1 MNTPFSL
8 QNIFDIHQELFSDRN
23 EGTGV
28 FRNSALGVYWFL
40 DANVNKVDIPNKRPW
55 GAPTDGRCYEHSR
68 YALNV
73 LISIQCLQFVH
84 EVFALDRLIS
94 HHHQPQFHVA
104 IEL

>member
-40 DANVNKVDIPNKRPW
+40 DANV
-55 GAPTDGRCYEHSR
+55 
-68 YALNV
+68 
-73 LISIQCLQFVH
+73 ISIVGTMGN
-84 EVFALDRLIS
+84 IS
-94 HHHQPQFHVA
+94 
-104 IEL
+104 